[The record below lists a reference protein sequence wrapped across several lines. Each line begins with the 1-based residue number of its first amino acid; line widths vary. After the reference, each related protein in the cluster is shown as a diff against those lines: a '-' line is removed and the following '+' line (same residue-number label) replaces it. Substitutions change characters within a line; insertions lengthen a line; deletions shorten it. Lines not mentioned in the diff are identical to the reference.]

1 LEKFCLCHFLGSYNG
16 KSRLQHKFS
25 KKVFLNN
32 PTQQVIKTKRWHI
45 TKKKTTYFQKSKSWK
60 PTSFNGL

>member
-1 LEKFCLCHFLGSYNG
+1 LKKNFLCRFLGSYNG

-32 PTQQVIKTKRWHI
+32 PM
-45 TKKKTTYFQKSKSWK
+45 
-60 PTSFNGL
+60 TSEPK